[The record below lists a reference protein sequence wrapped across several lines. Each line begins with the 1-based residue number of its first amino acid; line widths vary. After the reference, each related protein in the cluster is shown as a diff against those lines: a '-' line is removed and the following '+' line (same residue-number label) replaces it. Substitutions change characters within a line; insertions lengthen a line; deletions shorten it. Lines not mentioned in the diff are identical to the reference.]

1 MLAMFISDS
10 LTVYVFCVVESVL
23 QIHLGLEILK
33 KDQTMTNLPTQSL
46 CGTEL
51 RTGRTEKN
59 VVTSLLWV
67 GIVLSVF
74 GTDEKQNQKTS
85 EKSITLY

>member
-1 MLAMFISDS
+1 
-10 LTVYVFCVVESVL
+10 
-23 QIHLGLEILK
+23 
-33 KDQTMTNLPTQSL
+33 MTNLPTQSL

>member
-1 MLAMFISDS
+1 M
-10 LTVYVFCVVESVL
+10 
-23 QIHLGLEILK
+23 HLGLKTLK
-33 KDQTMTNLPTQSL
+33 KDLTMTNLHIQSL
-46 CGTEL
+46 WGTEL
-51 RTGRTEKN
+51 RTGRTERN

-67 GIVLSVF
+67 GIVFSVF